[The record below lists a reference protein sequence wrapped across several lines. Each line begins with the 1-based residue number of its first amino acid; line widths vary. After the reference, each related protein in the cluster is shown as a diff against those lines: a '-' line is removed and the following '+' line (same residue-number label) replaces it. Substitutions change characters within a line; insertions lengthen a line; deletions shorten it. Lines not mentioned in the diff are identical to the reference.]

1 MNDLEEVLKNL
12 YTKENVETHVKD
24 YEQILET
31 KKYCKTMIK
40 FCNKNIACFKF
51 YKAICFTYYRLH
63 SKLLSKILLVIY
75 KTLIDDAVDIGG
87 DL

>member
-1 MNDLEEVLKNL
+1 MNLEEVLKNL